1 MAATREFSSSMSAP
15 QSGSANL
22 NITVNG
28 TTTNYNPFG
37 PNRAVTIDTTT
48 GGETLLEG
56 GTLEPQY
63 IYDSVHGPGYAV
75 TINVPDN
82 HHVYSCNIVD
92 DDSHGNVTCG
102 ITIVLPVLSGDT
114 KPIVQVKL
122 ALDVFAAAD
131 AEKMMPVYV
140 KFANGIY
147 IPPEKILIDS
157 TWVSRNQAQYPE
169 VNSGSSFIVTII
181 GDTFWV
187 G

>member
-1 MAATREFSSSMSAP
+1 MAATREFSSSMSTP
-15 QSGSANL
+15 QSGSASL

-48 GGETLLEG
+48 GGETLLDG
-56 GTLEPQY
+56 GALEPQY
-63 IYDSVHGPGYAV
+63 VYKDDYSGYAV

-82 HHVYSCNIVD
+82 HHVYSCTIID
-92 DDSHGNVTCG
+92 DDSHSNTTCG
-102 ITIVLPVLSGDT
+102 ITIVLPVLSNGA

-122 ALDVFAAAD
+122 ALDMFVAAD

-140 KFANGIY
+140 KFANNLY
-147 IPPEKILIDS
+147 ISPEKILIDS

-169 VNSGSSFIVTII
+169 VDSGSLFTVTII